1 MLVIVILFLMLSVFA
16 VCLAFIVTLQDD
28 IAVHKARMDT
38 YYVAEVSQ
46 AFRMRLTRTGAL
58 GTVTLASIQG
68 TDEGFTTRGANPNRI
83 YLAAATN
90 ISDGVWQ
97 FDRALVY
104 ALDDSRDPTWDPLL
118 AASNDCSATQ
128 GFAVSPSWCFT
139 GQGVAY
145 DLIETRENY
154 LQLLTEEAMRMQ
166 LTLQK
171 LARGYGAGV
180 ADSFPAGTTPV
191 GGARQICTAGGG
203 ACVAA
208 TCSGQV
214 MLNQTPLDCADQFS
228 RWGVP
233 VVLNLPTA
241 QHVALVSTAQ
251 NVRRANGTLRRVARE
266 LRVK

>member
-1 MLVIVILFLMLSVFA
+1 MLVIVVMLLMLTVFA
-16 VCLAFIVTLQDD
+16 ICLASIVTLQDN
-28 IAVHKARMDT
+28 IEVHRARMDT

-46 AFRMRLTRTGAL
+46 ALRMRLTRTGAL
-58 GTVTLASIQG
+58 GTVTLADLQSS
-68 TDEGFTTRGANPNRI
+68 DEGFATRGVNPNRI
-83 YLAAATN
+83 YLAAAVN

-104 ALDDSRDPTWDPLL
+104 ALDDSRDPNWDPLL
-118 AASNDCSATQ
+118 VASNDCSATQ
-128 GFAVSPSWCFT
+128 GFAAAPSWCFT
-139 GQGVAY
+139 GEGVAY

-154 LQLLTEEAMRMQ
+154 LQLMTDEAMRMQ
-166 LTLQK
+166 LTIQK
-171 LARGYGAGV
+171 LARGYDV
-180 ADSFPAGTTPV
+180 VPDSFPRGTTPV

-214 MLNQTPLDCADQFS
+214 MLNETPMDCADQFS
-228 RWGVP
+228 RWGAP
-233 VVLNLPTA
+233 VVLNLPSA

-251 NVRRANGTLRRVARE
+251 NVRRADGTLRRVARE

>member
-1 MLVIVILFLMLSVFA
+1 MLVIVVVFLMLAVFA

-28 IAVHKARMDT
+28 IHAHRARMDT
-38 YYVAEVSQ
+38 YYVAEASQ
-46 AFRMRLTRTGAL
+46 ALRMRLTRTGAL
-58 GTVTLASIQG
+58 GTVTLANLQAS
-68 TDEGFTTRGANPNRI
+68 DEGFTTRGANPGRI

-104 ALDDSRDPTWDPLL
+104 ALDDSRDPNWDPLP

-128 GFAVSPSWCFT
+128 GFTAAPSWCFT
-139 GQGVAY
+139 GKGVAY

-154 LQLLTEEAMRMQ
+154 LQLMTDEAMRMQ

-191 GGARQICTAGGG
+191 GGSRQICTAGGG
-203 ACVAA
+203 ACVAI

-214 MLNQTPLDCADQFS
+214 MLNQTPMDCSDQFS
-228 RWGVP
+228 RWGAP
-233 VVLNLPTA
+233 VVMNLPSA

-251 NVRRANGTLRRVARE
+251 TVRRANGTLRRVARE